1 MPPRPKGDAM
11 PTEAPAVTSERTRPT
26 GLAALGTLPFACFVL
41 TAINGLY
48 IALVTIGNVVDFKTN
63 REFVR
68 HVLAMDTT
76 NFGADPGTGL
86 DPDIMGRAITNPMVQ
101 DAAYLLVIGWEA
113 LTTAAFAW
121 ALWRWVRGWR
131 ADSYA
136 DARRASTL
144 AALMI
149 VLLFMGGFITVGG
162 EWFQMW
168 RSTQWNGLDPAF
180 RNSVLAL
187 FAIVLCSLPSP
198 AWER

>member
-1 MPPRPKGDAM
+1 VIADAVSTA
-11 PTEAPAVTSERTRPT
+11 PTRTRPS
-26 GLAALGTLPFACFVL
+26 GLAVVGSLPFACFVL

-48 IALVTIGNVVDFKTN
+48 IALVTVGNVLDFDTN
-63 REFVR
+63 RELVR

-76 NFGADPGTGL
+76 NFGGAPGTGL
-86 DPDIMGRAITNPMVQ
+86 DPSVMGRAITNPVAQ
-101 DAAYLLVIGWEA
+101 DVAYALVIGWEA
-113 LTTAAFAW
+113 LTTAVFAW
-121 ALWRWVRGWR
+121 ALWHWVRGWR
-131 ADSYA
+131 SDSYIA
-136 DARRASTL
+136 ARRASTL

-149 VLLFMGGFITVGG
+149 VVLFMGGFITVGG

-187 FAIVLCSLPSP
+187 FAIVLCSLPAP